1 MSRRCWQQ
9 AARRHFRD
17 AEYLLTDTP
26 PRVDNADHLFGV
38 CADSVANVLF
48 DLAREK
54 QGARFAES
62 DKIHINRCW
71 QELLD
76 LRSSRSVLSQHL
88 QNLPL
93 SNPFA
98 DWNVNQRYRCDGQV
112 TAAVM
117 AKHHAAAQKMLGV
130 LDALHVAGVLS

>member
-17 AEYLLTDTP
+17 AEHLLADTP
-26 PRVDNADHLFGV
+26 PRVDSADHLFGV

-54 QGARFAES
+54 QGVRFAEP
-62 DKIHINRCW
+62 DRIHINRCW

-76 LRSSRSVLSQHL
+76 LRGSRSVLSQHL
-88 QNLPL
+88 QALPP

-98 DWNVNQRYRCDGQV
+98 DWNVNQRYGCDGHV
-112 TAAVM
+112 TAAAM
-117 AKHHAAAQKMLGV
+117 TRHHAAARKMLGV
-130 LDALHVAGVLS
+130 LDALQVAGVLS